1 MPILL
6 QLKLFNSITFCILT
20 MKYMQFL
27 HFEVKQKKWTD
38 GCVNSI
44 AIKIAPRDRKT
55 TNESKRY
62 KRNDTLA
69 VHLSSKKIY
78 STIHE
83 FKYK

>member
-44 AIKIAPRDRKT
+44 AIKLHHVTHRA
-55 TNESKRY
+55 EC
-62 KRNDTLA
+62 LLFLG
-69 VHLSSKKIY
+69 HLL
-78 STIHE
+78 TVE
-83 FKYK
+83 L